1 MKKIILPIL
10 LFFFSLNMLAQQ
22 NREKIKALKIS
33 FITEKLDLTEQEAQQ
48 FWPVYNN
55 YDKTT
60 NKIKYQDLRSIRREI
75 RSSIDTM
82 TDKRAKELITKLNEA
97 EKELHKQR
105 MELSSKLLKIISPKK
120 IILLKV
126 AEDDF
131 KRKILDHYKNKEH
144 KKRQ

>member
-10 LFFFSLNMLAQQ
+10 LFFFSLNILAQQ
-22 NREKIKALKIS
+22 QREKIKALKIS

-55 YDKTT
+55 YDKITS
-60 NKIKYQDLRSIRREI
+60 KIKYQDIRSVRKEI
-75 RSSIDTM
+75 RNNIDTM
-82 TDKRAKELITKLNEA
+82 TDEKARNLITKLNEA
-97 EKELHKQR
+97 EKTLHKHR

-126 AEDDF
+126 AEEDF
-131 KRKILDHYKNKEH
+131 KRKILDHYKKKEH
-144 KKRQ
+144 KKKK